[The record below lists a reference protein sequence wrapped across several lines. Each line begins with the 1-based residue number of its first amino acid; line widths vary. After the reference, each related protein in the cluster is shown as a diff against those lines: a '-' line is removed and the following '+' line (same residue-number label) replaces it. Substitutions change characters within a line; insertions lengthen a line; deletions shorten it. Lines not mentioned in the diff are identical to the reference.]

1 MVGAAVEPI
10 DPVEWV
16 YGARRAAA
24 QDLLQQL
31 SKQAQIDR
39 IIVVSPSVDD
49 LDTSKLSEWLTSEE
63 GPIHIGNWLAKIALE
78 FDVDR
83 LLYFGG
89 GSAPLLSDR
98 LLSDVI
104 EKLAAASAGV
114 ITNNRFSSD
123 WAGIASAKALYQWT
137 ERIPKDNMI
146 GWVLSRE
153 AGLPVE
159 DLPPSAASRL
169 DIDTPIDLLTL
180 NLHPH
185 VKSHL
190 RRFLSQLSLDSN
202 PLRAFL
208 KVMRQRA
215 SQIFIAG
222 RLAPEAW
229 QVLNRSTESWIRVIS
244 EERGMISS
252 GRFARGEVF
261 SILGS
266 LIELK
271 GLDSFFELL
280 ADHCQA
286 ALIDN
291 RVLLAHRGKWPSEQD
306 RFASDL
312 GLIDEISDPWLRKL
326 TIAARDVPI
335 PVVMGGHGLLAGDL
349 FALCEILLIPDEL
362 NRPRFHGQDLLLV

>member
-1 MVGAAVEPI
+1 MISAVIMVGAAVEPI

-16 YGARRAAA
+16 YGAQRAAA
-24 QDLLQQL
+24 QDILQQL
-31 SKQAQIDR
+31 KDQVLIDR
-39 IIVVSPSVDD
+39 VIVVSPSVSD
-49 LDTSKLSEWLTSEE
+49 LDTSNVSEWLISEE
-63 GPIHIGNWLAKIALE
+63 GPIHIGRWLAKIAVE

-89 GSAPLLSDR
+89 GSAPLLSDQ

-114 ITNNRFSSD
+114 ITNNRFASD
-123 WAGIASAKALYQWT
+123 WAGIASAKALYQWS

-146 GWVLSRE
+146 GWVLSTE

-169 DIDTPIDLLTL
+169 DIDTPADLLML
-180 NLHPH
+180 DLHPH

-190 RRFLSQLSLDSN
+190 RRFLSQLSLDSS
-202 PLRAFL
+202 PLQALL

-215 SQIFIAG
+215 SQIFVAG
-222 RLAPEAW
+222 RLSPEAW

-252 GRFARGEVF
+252 GRLARGEVF

-266 LIELK
+266 LIESK
-271 GLDSFFELL
+271 GLDSFFDML

-291 RVLLAHRGKWPSEQD
+291 RVLLAHRGKWPSERD

-312 GLIDEISDPWLRKL
+312 GFIDKISDPWLRKL

-335 PVVMGGHGLLAGDL
+335 PVIMGGHGLLAGDL
-349 FALCEILLIPDEL
+349 FALCDIL
-362 NRPRFHGQDLLLV
+362 

>member
-1 MVGAAVEPI
+1 MITVVIMVGAVVEPI
-10 DPVEWV
+10 DPVKWV
-16 YGARRAAA
+16 YGAQRAAA
-24 QDLLQQL
+24 QDLLEQL

-39 IIVVSPSVDD
+39 VIVVSPSVSD
-49 LDTSKLSEWLTSEE
+49 LDASNVSEWLTSEE
-63 GPIHIGNWLAKIALE
+63 GPIHIGRWLAKIAIE

-89 GSAPLLSDR
+89 GSAPLLSDQH
-98 LLSDVI
+98 LSDVI
-104 EKLAAASAGV
+104 EKLAAASEGV
-114 ITNNRFSSD
+114 ITNNRFASD
-123 WAGIASAKALYQWT
+123 WAGIVSAKALYQWT

-146 GWVLSRE
+146 GWVLSTE
-153 AGLPVE
+153 AGLPIE
-159 DLPPSAASRL
+159 DLPPSAASRM
-169 DIDTPIDLLTL
+169 DIDTPTDLLTL
-180 NLHPH
+180 DLHPQ

-190 RRFLSQLSLDSN
+190 RRFLSQLSLNSS
-202 PLRAFL
+202 PLRSLL

-215 SQIFIAG
+215 SHIFVAG

-252 GRFARGEVF
+252 GRLARGEVF

-266 LIELK
+266 LIESK
-271 GLDSFFELL
+271 GLDSFFDML

-312 GLIDEISDPWLRKL
+312 GFIDKISDPWLRKL

-335 PVVMGGHGLLAGDL
+335 PVIMGGHGLLAGDL
-349 FALCEILLIPDEL
+349 FALCEIL
-362 NRPRFHGQDLLLV
+362 

>member
-1 MVGAAVEPI
+1 MISAVIMVGAAVEPI

-16 YGARRAAA
+16 YGAQRAAA
-24 QDLLQQL
+24 QDILQQL
-31 SKQAQIDR
+31 KDQVLIDR
-39 IIVVSPSVDD
+39 VIVVSPSVSD
-49 LDTSKLSEWLTSEE
+49 LDTSNVSEWLISEE
-63 GPIHIGNWLAKIALE
+63 GPIHIGRWLAKIAVE

-89 GSAPLLSDR
+89 GSAPLLSDL

-114 ITNNRFSSD
+114 ITNNRFASD
-123 WAGIASAKALYQWT
+123 WAGIASAKALYQWS

-146 GWVLSRE
+146 GWVLSTE

-169 DIDTPIDLLTL
+169 DIDTPADLLTL
-180 NLHPH
+180 DLHPH

-190 RRFLSQLSLDSN
+190 RRFLSQLSLDSS
-202 PLRAFL
+202 PFQAFL

-215 SQIFIAG
+215 SQIFVAG
-222 RLAPEAW
+222 RMSPEAW

-252 GRFARGEVF
+252 GRLARGEVF

-266 LIELK
+266 LIESK
-271 GLDSFFELL
+271 GLDSFFDML

-291 RVLLAHRGKWPSEQD
+291 RVLLAHRGKWPSERD

-312 GLIDEISDPWLRKL
+312 GFIDKISDPWLRKL

-335 PVVMGGHGLLAGDL
+335 PVIMGGHGLLAGDL
-349 FALCEILLIPDEL
+349 FALCDIL
-362 NRPRFHGQDLLLV
+362 